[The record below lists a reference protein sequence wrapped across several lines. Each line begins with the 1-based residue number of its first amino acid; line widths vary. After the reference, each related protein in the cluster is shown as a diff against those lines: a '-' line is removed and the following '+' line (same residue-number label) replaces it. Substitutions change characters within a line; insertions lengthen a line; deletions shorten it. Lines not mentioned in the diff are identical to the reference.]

1 MSKMTKQAKIRHL
14 AGVVSGRWLVTTAH
28 SEYYLDLDSMVATRV
43 AGKQANKWH
52 DEDVTYPLR
61 SVPSVEVGERMAIPV
76 DHPDEWVYSTPV
88 KSIVPLW
95 DDVA

>member
-1 MSKMTKQAKIRHL
+1 MGEKQHL
-14 AGVVSGRWLVTTAH
+14 TVNSTGRWLVTTLH
-28 SEYYLDLDSMVATRV
+28 SEYVFDLDDPEGRTAKRI
-43 AGKQANKWH
+43 AGKNANRWH

-61 SVPSVEVGERMAIPV
+61 SVPAVEVGERMTIPV

-95 DDVA
+95 DDAA

>member
-1 MSKMTKQAKIRHL
+1 MGEKQHL
-14 AGVVSGRWLVTTAH
+14 TVNSTGRWLVTTAH

-43 AGKQANKWH
+43 AGKQANRWH

-61 SVPSVEVGERMAIPV
+61 SVPSVEVGGRMAIPV
-76 DHPDEWVYSTPV
+76 YHPDEWVYSTPV

-95 DDVA
+95 NDAA